1 MAKVITNI
9 EIKTLSTQ
17 LPIAIQKACSARY
30 NNNIY
35 IFGGSSPNEYLKTIY
50 KFNCI
55 NGGIERLNV
64 TLPITLFDACC
75 AIYNNYIYI
84 FGGTTPG
91 EHQRKIYRFNCIDE
105 TIVTLSVSLP
115 QPITQ
120 SCCSIC
126 DDNIYIFGGYSYN
139 SSINKIYMFNCTN
152 ETITLLN
159 VTLPKSISQ
168 LFCSIYEDN
177 IYVFGGYNN
186 DKIYK
191 FNCTNKTIVTLSTT
205 LPNVLYGACCSRYAD
220 NIYIFGGISSST
232 VNTIYSFNCNNE
244 TIELLNITLPETMR
258 YGCCNTYE
266 NNIYLLGGSYWNNKY
281 IYDFSLTVETYNLK
295 YDISSND
302 GSKQYVELLDNTPIN
317 AITFNNANGTNTVEY
332 IFETLTG
339 TLQGS
344 FEIDEIQNKHLVG
357 FSTII
362 NATSIQIP
370 LNQRVEINISI
381 DTNFYTVYTTY
392 RPLANTFK
400 LELYNN
406 TSEDNRVDK
415 TNYLTKVGELA
426 GVLREESSLIDMS
439 LTLEIE
445 ELPLFNYVYIEQ
457 LNRYYYVT
465 DIVSV
470 KYKLWTISLS
480 VDVLMSYKNALL
492 SCSAFVDRNENSYD
506 NTIIDKKRVIQQGYD
521 IEVSTVTNEL
531 LDNTSTNNIVLT
543 GFYVKSV

>member
-1 MAKVITNI
+1 MNGYKINDNLYINCNNVDYVSFLNDKVKIHMNDNTSYYITPEQYKDIETKIPQSGGSGGGVDITANI
-9 EIKTLSTQ
+9 KITGNKSDILGTTEHNKLCILSNTGDLSFKVVDKIEGGSEEEISTLSTQ

-35 IFGGSSPNEYLKTIY
+35 IFGGSSPKEYLKTIY

-64 TLPITLFDACC
+64 TLPIALFDACC

-91 EHQRKIYRFNCIDE
+91 EHQRNIYRFNCIDE

-120 SCCSIC
+120 FCCSIC
-126 DDNIYIFGGYSYN
+126 DDNIYIFGGYSYD

-177 IYVFGGYNN
+177 IYVFGGYDN

-281 IYDFSLTVETYNLK
+281 IYDFSISFIELTTNNVLIY
-295 YDISSND
+295 
-302 GSKQYVELLDNTPIN
+302 
-317 AITFNNANGTNTVEY
+317 NANSKYSFDLITDQVTIPISKIYIGDSNNTA
-332 IFETLTG
+332 
-339 TLQGS
+339 Q
-344 FEIDEIQNKHLVG
+344 
-357 FSTII
+357 
-362 NATSIQIP
+362 
-370 LNQRVEINISI
+370 
-381 DTNFYTVYTTY
+381 
-392 RPLANTFK
+392 LANAY
-400 LELYNN
+400 LYDETKSAWVNVN
-406 TSEDNRVDK
+406 T
-415 TNYLTKVGELA
+415 GE
-426 GVLREESSLIDMS
+426 VLS
-439 LTLEIE
+439 
-445 ELPLFNYVYIEQ
+445 
-457 LNRYYYVT
+457 
-465 DIVSV
+465 
-470 KYKLWTISLS
+470 
-480 VDVLMSYKNALL
+480 
-492 SCSAFVDRNENSYD
+492 
-506 NTIIDKKRVIQQGYD
+506 
-521 IEVSTVTNEL
+521 
-531 LDNTSTNNIVLT
+531 
-543 GFYVKSV
+543 